1 MGLVRHSFVPGIRF
15 PGSGLIAAY
24 TGEIN
29 FSVLVAMLVVI
40 ALIIII
46 GSFVGFRFFSKWSV
60 RDKELSVTEDE
71 IAEIRQILDEED
83 AAHPDPRLH
92 PELFLDKKKWFW
104 QRWFGKRNVG
114 SEEKSGDER

>member
-1 MGLVRHSFVPGIRF
+1 MYSQVLSIPGLLAL
-15 PGSGLIAAY
+15 LI
-24 TGEIN
+24 
-29 FSVLVAMLVVI
+29 VLTVVI
-40 ALIIII
+40 VSGCI
-46 GSFVGFRFFSKWSV
+46 VGFYVFSKWSV
-60 RDKELSVTEDE
+60 RDKELIVTDDE